1 MKVKYWLLIL
11 ICLLSLIM
19 LTGCYNISGIEN
31 KAYAI
36 ALGIDKSDTQQL
48 KLSIQFAVLSGS
60 DSSSSS
66 SSSGSSSDEGSNT
79 GEDKTSTILTVDS
92 ATLDSGIELINSYIS
107 KQVNL
112 SHCKAII
119 ISEEYAS
126 QGVSNILY
134 TLMNNIELRPDCNII
149 ISKCTANDFL
159 KNSTPVFE
167 SNPAQ
172 YFTLNFNSSEY
183 TGFLNNLY
191 MSDFYYNTL
200 STSSDSSAIL
210 GAINSEES
218 RIHSVLDDNYT
229 AGQTPLISKNKV
241 ESMGTAVFR
250 GDKFVGELNNLETL
264 CHLIIE
270 NKLKTGIINIEN
282 PYDSNTVISFY
293 TALNRKTKIK
303 VKYEDKVPKIECEVW
318 LTSNIPTIYN
328 TINLSDPSCAETLNS
343 SFTKHI
349 ETKILDYLNKTKD
362 YGADIVGFGEHI
374 LPQFQTWQDWLD
386 AEWLENYKNATF
398 KVTVHSEIQGGYLY
412 NSI

>member
-1 MKVKYWLLIL
+1 MKVKYLLLIL
-11 ICLLSLIM
+11 ICLLSLTM

-60 DSSSSS
+60 
-66 SSSGSSSDEGSNT
+66 SSSGSSSGDEESDS

-126 QGVSNILY
+126 EGVANILY
-134 TLMNNIELRPDCNII
+134 TLMNNIELRPDCSII
-149 ISKCTANDFL
+149 ISKCNADDFL
-159 KNSTPVFE
+159 KNSNPVFE

-172 YFTLNFNSSEY
+172 YFKLNFNSSEY
-183 TGFLNNLY
+183 TGFLNNIY

-200 STSSDSSAIL
+200 STFSDSCAIL

-218 RIHSVLDDNYT
+218 RTHSVLDDNYI

-264 CHLIIE
+264 CHLIIK
-270 NKLKTGIINIEN
+270 NKFKTGIINIEN
-282 PYDSNTVISFY
+282 PYDSNTIVSFY
-293 TALNRKTKIK
+293 TALNRKTKIN
-303 VKYEDKVPKIECEVW
+303 VKYEDKIPKIECEIW
-318 LTSNIPTIYN
+318 LSSNIPTIYN
-328 TINLSDPSCAETLNS
+328 TLDLSDQSCVEKLNS
-343 SFTKHI
+343 VFSKHV
-349 ETKILDYLNKTKD
+349 ETKVLDYLNKTKD
-362 YGADIVGFGEHI
+362 YGADIVGFGERL
-374 LPQFQTWQDWLD
+374 LPNYQTWQDWLD